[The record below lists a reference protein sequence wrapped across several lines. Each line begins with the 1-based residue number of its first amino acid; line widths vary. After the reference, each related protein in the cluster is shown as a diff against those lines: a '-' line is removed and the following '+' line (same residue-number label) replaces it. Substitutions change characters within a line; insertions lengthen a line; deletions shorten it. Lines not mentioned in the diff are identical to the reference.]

1 MNPGKTARSYR
12 LLRKA
17 MQDLTRSAGIYER
30 KMYIDGEWTGAGSGK
45 TFVVRNPATGEEIA
59 AVPDGDADDTRRA
72 IGAAYG
78 AFPEWSGATA
88 YERAGMLFEVR
99 DLILERSEEL
109 AKIIAVEEGKP
120 IRESRMEIKYS
131 AEFVAFYAEECKRV
145 SGEIFSSNLW
155 NRRYYA
161 IKQPVGVAGII
172 TIWNYPSAG
181 ITRPVIPALAAGCTV
196 VVKPPEQTPLSA
208 IAIFELFEEAGIP
221 RGVANLVT
229 TMDPDVV
236 GKEIL
241 RNPKVRKVSFT
252 GSEEVGKKIM
262 RRAAEDLKRVTL
274 ELGGH
279 APFVVYEDAEI
290 ELAASHA
297 LASKFQNT
305 GQTCVAL
312 NRIYVH
318 ESISR
323 EFTETFVGLVKK
335 LKLGS
340 PLDES
345 VDVGPMIDE
354 EAVQKVEEHVAD
366 ALGKGAKLLS
376 GGSRRKDGQFAKGLF
391 FEPTVFSDVTHDM
404 LIMKEETFGPV
415 APIMT
420 FESDE
425 QVLSYANGSRYG
437 LAAFFYTRDI
447 GRAISMSERLEYG
460 LIGIN
465 NSRLGA
471 VHIPFGGVKHSGI
484 GKEGG
489 RLGLEEFL
497 ETKMVSIGF

>member
-1 MNPGKTARSYR
+1 M
-12 LLRKA
+12 KA
-17 MQDLTRSAGIYER
+17 MQDLTQLVKTYEQ
-30 KMYIDGEWTGAGSGK
+30 KMYINGEWTGARSGK
-45 TFVVRNPATGEEIA
+45 TFVVRNPATGEALA
-59 AVPDGDADDTRRA
+59 AVPDGDASDTRKA
-72 IGAAYG
+72 IHAAYS
-78 AFPEWSGATA
+78 AFAEWSGIPAN
-88 YERAGMLFEVR
+88 ERAGILIKVR
-99 DLILERSEEL
+99 DLILERSEEF
-109 AKIIAVEEGKP
+109 AKMIALEEGKP
-120 IRESRMEIKYS
+120 IKESRTEIKYS
-131 AEFVAFYAEECKRV
+131 AEFITFFAEECKRV
-145 SGEIFSSNLW
+145 SGEIFSSHLRD
-155 NRRYYA
+155 RRFYS

-229 TMDPDVV
+229 TINPDVV
-236 GKEIL
+236 GKELL

-252 GSEEVGKKIM
+252 GSIEVGKKII
-262 RRAAEDLKRVTL
+262 RRASEDLKRVTL

-279 APFVVYEDAEI
+279 APFIVYEDAEI

-318 ESISR
+318 ESISK

-335 LKLGS
+335 LRIGN

-345 VDVGPMIDE
+345 VDMGPLIDE
-354 EAVQKVEEHVAD
+354 EGMQKVEEHVAD

-376 GGSRRKDGQFAKGLF
+376 GGSRRKDGEFAKGLF
-391 FEPTVFSDVTHDM
+391 FEPTVLSQITHDM

-415 APIMT
+415 APIVT

-425 QVLSYANGSRYG
+425 EVLSYANGSQYG

-447 GRAISMSERLEYG
+447 GRAILMSESLEYG

-465 NSRLGA
+465 NSSLGA
-471 VHIPFGGVKHSGI
+471 AHIPFGGLKHSGI

-497 ETKMVSIGF
+497 ETKIVSIGL

>member
-1 MNPGKTARSYR
+1 M
-12 LLRKA
+12 KA
-17 MQDLTRSAGIYER
+17 MQELTQLTMTYEQ
-30 KMYIDGEWTGAGSGK
+30 KMYIGGEWTGARTAK
-45 TFVVRNPATGEEIA
+45 TFVVRNPATGEAVAE
-59 AVPDGDADDTRRA
+59 VPDGDALDTRMA
-72 IGAAYG
+72 IDAASG
-78 AFPEWSGATA
+78 AFFEWSGLSAN
-88 YERAGMLFEVR
+88 ERAAILMRVR
-99 DLILERSEEL
+99 DLILERSEEF
-109 AKIIAVEEGKP
+109 AKIIAIEEGKP

-131 AEFVAFYAEECKRV
+131 AEFITFYAEECKRI
-145 SGEIFSSNLW
+145 SGEMFPSNLRD
-155 NRRYYA
+155 RRYYA

-208 IAIFELFEEAGIP
+208 IAIFKLFEEAGIP

-229 TMDPDVV
+229 TMNPDVV
-236 GKEIL
+236 GKELL

-252 GSEEVGKKIM
+252 GSVEVGKKIM
-262 RRAAEDLKRVTL
+262 RRASEDLKRVTL

-279 APFVVYEDAEI
+279 APFIVYEDAEI

-297 LASKFQNT
+297 LASKYQNA

-318 ESISR
+318 DSISK
-323 EFTETFVGLVKK
+323 EFTEAFVGLVKK
-335 LKLGS
+335 LRIGN
-340 PLDES
+340 PLDET
-345 VDVGPMIDE
+345 VEVGPLIDE
-354 EAVQKVEEHVAD
+354 EGVAKVEAHIQD
-366 ALGKGAKLLS
+366 ALDKGAKLLS
-376 GGSRRKDGQFAKGLF
+376 GGRRRRDGVFEKGLF
-391 FEPTVFSDVTHDM
+391 FEPTVLSQVNQDM

-415 APIMT
+415 APIVT

-425 QVLSYANGSRYG
+425 EVLAYANGSEYG

-447 GRAISMSERLEYG
+447 GRAILMSERLEYG
-460 LIGIN
+460 FIGVN

-471 VHIPFGGVKHSGI
+471 VHIPFGGVKHSGV

-497 ETKMVSIGF
+497 ETKLVSIGI